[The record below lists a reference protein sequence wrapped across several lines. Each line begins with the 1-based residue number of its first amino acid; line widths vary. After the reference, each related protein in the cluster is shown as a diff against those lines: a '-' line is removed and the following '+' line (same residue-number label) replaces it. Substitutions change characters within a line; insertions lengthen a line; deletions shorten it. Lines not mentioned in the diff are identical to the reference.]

1 MPSQCEKEVS
11 EKSSFF
17 VPPSG
22 IPESSAVHEKTEAV
36 QNKGMLMTGGSEAL
50 LHRQG
55 ILNPIA
61 IKMNFLRMTVMF
73 SINHGAV
80 TAVLNLCVVVLGSV
94 GSYMNGALYVAY
106 AATALCGSGA
116 IVGLLGCRG
125 ALIVGTAVYC
135 V

>member
-1 MPSQCEKEVS
+1 M
-11 EKSSFF
+11 FL
-17 VPPSG
+17 SG
-22 IPESSAVHEKTEAV
+22 IPEASAVHEKTEAV

>member
-1 MPSQCEKEVS
+1 MTKLR
-11 EKSSFF
+11 SSHEELPLFSF
-17 VPPSG
+17 RTG
-22 IPESSAVHEKTEAV
+22 IPTGGRTLSPTTEAL
-36 QNKGMLMTGGSEAL
+36 QITGMLMTRGSEAL

>member
-11 EKSSFF
+11 EKSSLFL
-17 VPPSG
+17 SG
-22 IPESSAVHEKTEAV
+22 IPEASAVHEKTEAV